1 MSNNIRSLAVIDTSV
16 HMIVPSESA
25 VRDVME
31 ELSDMDRIPFG
42 RIKIA
47 AAAAGVYNI
56 VEPGADDEDPVKE
69 FEGVILM
76 SHKCNAY
83 WPDAFGTSED
93 KNPACSSM
101 DGDEGMTQD
110 GEVMKCATCPYNQF
124 GSAKGGEAKGKACKN
139 MRRLYILREGDVL
152 PLVLSLPPSALGAY
166 DKYRTRLSTVGKKV
180 YGVMT
185 KFTLVKAKNAQGTA
199 YSVPQFDAMSVLP
212 LAESERVRE
221 YAAAM
226 LKSAQKAGITADD
239 YSTAAADDGGQVQT
253 GTNTRMQNAKDATI
267 PVDQQSG
274 FVQVDADELPD
285 NF

>member
-1 MSNNIRSLAVIDTSV
+1 MIDTSV
-16 HMIVPSESA
+16 HMIIPSDDDLRS
-25 VRDVME
+25 VME
-31 ELSDMDRIPFG
+31 ELSDMERIPFG

-93 KNPACSSM
+93 KNPACASM
-101 DGDEGMTQD
+101 DGEEAITQD
-110 GEVMKCATCPYNQF
+110 GEIMKCATCPYNEF
-124 GSAKGGEAKGKACKN
+124 GSAKVGTGKACKN

-152 PLVLSLPPSALGAY
+152 PLVLSLPPSALAAY
-166 DKYRTRLSTVGKKV
+166 DKYRTRLSTAAKKV
-180 YGVMT
+180 HGVIT
-185 KFTLVKAKNAQGTA
+185 KFTLTKAKSAQGVA
-199 YSVPQFDAMSVLP
+199 YSMPQFEAVSVLP

-239 YSTAAADDGGQVQT
+239 YNAAATEDGGRVQPSAHAAS
-253 GTNTRMQNAKDATI
+253 RAHNAKDVAI
-267 PVDQQSG
+267 PVDAQSG
-274 FVQVDADELPD
+274 FVHVDADELPD
-285 NF
+285 NY

>member
-1 MSNNIRSLAVIDTSV
+1 MSNKIHALAVIDTSV
-16 HMIVPSESA
+16 HAIVPSEA
-25 VRDVME
+25 VLAGVME

-42 RIKIA
+42 RVKIA

-76 SHKCNAY
+76 SHKCGAY
-83 WPDAFGTSED
+83 WPDAFGTTEN
-93 KNPACSSM
+93 KNPACASM
-101 DGDEGMTQD
+101 DGEEGMTQE
-110 GEVMKCATCPYNQF
+110 GEIFKCADCPYNQF
-124 GSAKGGEAKGKACKN
+124 GSAKGGDGKGKACKN

-152 PLVLSLPPSALGAY
+152 PLVLSLPPSALAAY
-166 DKYRTRLSTVGKKV
+166 DKYRTRLTMGGKQSLA
-180 YGVMT
+180 VMT
-185 KFTLVKAKNAQGTA
+185 KFTLTKAKNAQGTA
-199 YSVPQFDAMSVLP
+199 YSVPQFEAVSVLP
-212 LAESERVRE
+212 LAEVERVRE

-239 YSTAAADDGGQVQT
+239 YNAAAVEDGGRVQT
-253 GTNTRMQNAKDATI
+253 GTDSRMQNAKPAM
-267 PVDQQSG
+267 PVDAQSG